1 MSEKGTRLLKVFK
14 ALEAH
19 PIIGISNKEISDGLG
34 ISPVHVSRD
43 LDDLIAEGLVVKLD
57 NGNFAYSVKTLQI
70 AERFWRQHEQLQAE
84 QVKQRFQQRGET
96 IKDWC
101 DQRGYDPTYV
111 SRILNGSVKAN
122 RGKANCIAVELG
134 LKKKVA

>member
-57 NGNFAYSVKTLQI
+57 NGNFAYSIKTLQI
-70 AERFWRQHEQLQAE
+70 AERFRRQHERLQSKIE
-84 QVKQRFQQRGET
+84 EV
-96 IKDWC
+96 
-101 DQRGYDPTYV
+101 
-111 SRILNGSVKAN
+111 
-122 RGKANCIAVELG
+122 GKRVD
-134 LKKKVA
+134 VD

>member
-43 LDDLIAEGLVVKLD
+43 LEDLIAEGLVVKLD
-57 NGNFAYSVKTLQI
+57 NGNFSYSIKTLQI
-70 AERFWRQHEQLQAE
+70 AERFRRQHERLQSKIAE
-84 QVKQRFQQRGET
+84 V
-96 IKDWC
+96 
-101 DQRGYDPTYV
+101 
-111 SRILNGSVKAN
+111 
-122 RGKANCIAVELG
+122 GKRVD
-134 LKKKVA
+134 VD

>member
-57 NGNFAYSVKTLQI
+57 NGNFAYSIKTLQI
-70 AERFWRQHEQLQAE
+70 AERFRRQHERLQSKIAE
-84 QVKQRFQQRGET
+84 V
-96 IKDWC
+96 
-101 DQRGYDPTYV
+101 
-111 SRILNGSVKAN
+111 
-122 RGKANCIAVELG
+122 GKRVE
-134 LKKKVA
+134 VD

>member
-1 MSEKGTRLLKVFK
+1 MSAKGVRLLKVFK

-57 NGNFAYSVKTLQI
+57 NGNFAYSIKTLQI
-70 AERFWRQHEQLQAE
+70 AERFRRQHERLQSKIAE
-84 QVKQRFQQRGET
+84 V
-96 IKDWC
+96 
-101 DQRGYDPTYV
+101 
-111 SRILNGSVKAN
+111 
-122 RGKANCIAVELG
+122 GKRVD
-134 LKKKVA
+134 VD

>member
-1 MSEKGTRLLKVFK
+1 MMSEKGTRLLKVFK

-57 NGNFAYSVKTLQI
+57 NGNFAYSIKTLQI
-70 AERFWRQHEQLQAE
+70 AESFRRQHERLQSKIAE
-84 QVKQRFQQRGET
+84 V
-96 IKDWC
+96 
-101 DQRGYDPTYV
+101 
-111 SRILNGSVKAN
+111 
-122 RGKANCIAVELG
+122 GKRVD
-134 LKKKVA
+134 VD

>member
-43 LDDLIAEGLVVKLD
+43 LDDLIAEGLVVRLE
-57 NGNFAYSVKTLQI
+57 NGNFAYSIKTLQI
-70 AERFWRQHEQLQAE
+70 AERFRRQHERLQSKLE
-84 QVKQRFQQRGET
+84 E
-96 IKDWC
+96 I
-101 DQRGYDPTYV
+101 
-111 SRILNGSVKAN
+111 
-122 RGKANCIAVELG
+122 GKRVE
-134 LKKKVA
+134 VD

>member
-57 NGNFAYSVKTLQI
+57 NGNFAYSIKTLQI
-70 AERFWRQHEQLQAE
+70 AERFRKQQEQLNARLAE
-84 QVKQRFQQRGET
+84 IGKRVDAG
-96 IKDWC
+96 
-101 DQRGYDPTYV
+101 
-111 SRILNGSVKAN
+111 SR
-122 RGKANCIAVELG
+122 
-134 LKKKVA
+134 